1 MVEVFKTNV
10 EEIAQS
16 KILIEK
22 LYYHFPESKI
32 NFDLDDCD
40 RILRVEADNVLPET
54 VIELL
59 HQNGYQAEVL
69 L

>member
-10 EEIAQS
+10 AEIAQS
-16 KILIEK
+16 KILIEQ
-22 LYYHFPESKI
+22 LYHHFPESKI

-40 RILRVEADNVLPET
+40 KILRVEADNIFPKI

-59 HQNGYQAEVL
+59 NQNGYHAEVL